1 MTSKIYIVDRVLH
14 WVSAFLLLFMLMN
27 LSSQLHHANW
37 DIKGQLLHRQDAVEI
52 HAIMGIILVVLTIGR
67 IVYSHLSKPRLN
79 RVQPKSIWHQRF
91 IQITHVALY
100 ICIFSLVAT
109 GIAMINHYEIPL
121 TIYGIEFSPDKEGF
135 YDTFPSIHSIHLQLR
150 EAIWWLIAIHFV
162 GIMYAKR

>member
-1 MTSKIYIVDRVLH
+1 MTSKTYIVDRVLH
-14 WVSAFLLLFMLMN
+14 WVSALVLLFMLMN
-27 LSSQLHHANW
+27 LSTQLHHVDW

-67 IVYSHLSKPRLN
+67 IVYSHFSETKLN

-91 IQITHVALY
+91 IQITHIALY
-100 ICIFSLVAT
+100 TCILSLVAT
-109 GIAMINHYEIPL
+109 GVLLINHYEIPL
-121 TIYGIEFSPDKEGF
+121 TVYGIELPPDREGF
-135 YDTFPSIHSIHLQLR
+135 YDTFPVIRSIHLQLR